1 MLPDTART
9 GAMLATGV
17 EEVALV
23 LVPGEH
29 HTLLQQTAGQ
39 LAVPRLL
46 TVEEANTGEVCDG
59 AGTLEELFTLRPQL
73 DWKREDWIFY
83 LSLFGLN

>member
-29 HTLLQQTAGQ
+29 HALLQQTAGQ

-46 TVEEANTGEVCDG
+46 AMDEPNTGEVCDG

-73 DWKREDWIFY
+73 DWKREDLI
-83 LSLFGLN
+83 

>member
-1 MLPDTART
+1 
-9 GAMLATGV
+9 MLAAGV

-29 HTLLQQTAGQ
+29 HTLLQQTARQ

-46 TVEEANTGEVCDG
+46 AVDEPNTGEVCDG
-59 AGTLEELFTLRPQL
+59 AGTLEELVALRPQL
-73 DWKREDWIFY
+73 VWKLDV
-83 LSLFGLN
+83 